1 MLAQSDVANPVNW
14 AQTGIIGGLVLL
26 IIWTGV
32 KRVWLFKWTHDEII
46 QGKDRELKL
55 KDDQLAIRT
64 AEAAE
69 WKTIARQGA
78 GVLEKTVDRAAVL
91 VEKAVP
97 DVVTIDQR
105 LGRINEELQ
114 AIRHG
119 GE

>member
-1 MLAQSDVANPVNW
+1 MLAQSEVVNPVNW

-32 KRVWLFKWTHDEII
+32 KKVWLFKWQHDEIA
-46 QGKDRELKL
+46 QGLREQCKIKDE
-55 KDDQLAIRT
+55 QLAYR
-64 AEAAE
+64 AAE
-69 WKTIARQGA
+69 TQEWKQIAREGA

-91 VEKAVP
+91 VEKATP

-105 LGRINEELQ
+105 LQRINEELQ